1 VKLFSVLA
9 GVAGLSL
16 ITALVF
22 HFGLQAVTRPL
33 IAVGWTGFAAVCSI
47 HLALMTVMGIAW
59 GVLLPGT
66 SLWVAVWGRFVRDSG
81 SELLPLSQIG
91 GYVLGARAVTLAG
104 IDRTRATASTI
115 VDVTLELFGQLA
127 YTALGLSSLI
137 YVKPDAAIAT
147 PIAIGLGAGA
157 LLAAGFFVVQRR
169 GFDLFDRFAR
179 VLGRGWADKTAAGAA
194 ALHTALTAIYRR
206 RGRVLSSFT
215 LHLACWI
222 ASTFEAWVALRF
234 AGASLGFATVLVIE
248 SLLYAARSMAFAV
261 PNAVGVQ
268 EGAYIL
274 LGASF
279 GLTPETALAL
289 SLLKRA
295 RDLTIGVPSVVAWQ
309 LLESGLLWRR
319 IASRGHIRPA
329 EIEAPVGTT
338 GAPPSSAG
346 CGDRAMSI
354 VGVQRDETML
364 RDNATR
370 ASRLQ
375 SISGKLTMNCRE

>member
-22 HFGLQAVTRPL
+22 HFGLQAVTHPL
-33 IAVGWTGFAAVCSI
+33 VAVGWTGFAAVCSI

-66 SLWVAVWGRFVRDSG
+66 SLWVAIWGRFVRDSG

-104 IDRTRATASTI
+104 VDRTRATASTI

-147 PIAIGLGAGA
+147 PIAIGLAAGT
-157 LLAAGFFVVQRR
+157 LLAAGFLVVQRR

-194 ALHTALTAIYRR
+194 ALHTALTAIYLR
-206 RGRVLSSFT
+206 RGRVLSNFT

-222 ASTFEAWVALRF
+222 ASTFEAWAALRF

-295 RDLTIGVPSVVAWQ
+295 RDLTIGVPALVAWQ
-309 LLESGLLWRR
+309 LLESGRLWRR
-319 IASRGHIRPA
+319 IASRRLIRPA
-329 EIEAPVGTT
+329 ENRSPGRDDR
-338 GAPPSSAG
+338 GSSLV
-346 CGDRAMSI
+346 SW
-354 VGVQRDETML
+354 L
-364 RDNATR
+364 R
-370 ASRLQ
+370 
-375 SISGKLTMNCRE
+375 

>member
-1 VKLFSVLA
+1 
-9 GVAGLSL
+9 
-16 ITALVF
+16 
-22 HFGLQAVTRPL
+22 
-33 IAVGWTGFAAVCSI
+33 
-47 HLALMTVMGIAW
+47 
-59 GVLLPGT
+59 
-66 SLWVAVWGRFVRDSG
+66 
-81 SELLPLSQIG
+81 LLPLSQIG
-91 GYVLGARAVTLAG
+91 GYVLGARAVSLAG
-104 IDRTRATASTI
+104 VDGTIATAGTI

-147 PIAIGLGAGA
+147 PVAICLTAAA
-157 LLAAGFFVVQRR
+157 LLAAGFLVVQRR
-169 GFDLFDRFAR
+169 GFDLLDQSAR
-179 VLGRGWADKTAAGAA
+179 MLGRGWADKTAAGAA

-222 ASTFEAWVALRF
+222 ASTLEAWVALRF

-248 SLLYAARSMAFAV
+248 SLLYAARSVAFAV

-295 RDLTIGVPSVVAWQ
+295 RDLTIGVPALIAWQ
-309 LLESGLLWRR
+309 LLESGRLWRR
-319 IASRGHIRPA
+319 IAGLQGKRGEGPFSRLK
-329 EIEAPVGTT
+329 IETPVGTT

-354 VGVQRDETML
+354 VGVQGMKRCCEIMRPAL
-364 RDNATR
+364 LGCNRYPEN
-370 ASRLQ
+370 
-375 SISGKLTMNCRE
+375 